1 MINLWEPNVFDQIDQ
16 VSCFH
21 DHEGDEGE
29 GRMTLVSRRI

>member
-1 MINLWEPNVFDQIDQ
+1 MPNLWEPDVLDVIDQ

-29 GRMTLVSRRI
+29 GRMIWSY